1 MRMVDIIHDKREG
14 KALTDEQLQF
24 FVDGVVDGSLPQYQI
39 SALLMAIHFQG
50 MTTEETSKLTLMMAH
65 SGDTMDLSSI
75 PGIKVD
81 KHSTGGVGDKVSLPL
96 AALVAAL
103 DIPVPM
109 ISGRGLGHTGGTLDK
124 LEAIPG
130 YQIEIST
137 EDFIKQVAEEKCA
150 IIGPTGSFAPAD
162 KPIYALRD
170 VTDTTDVMPLMV
182 SSIMSKKIA
191 AGADAIVID
200 VKTGAGAFM
209 KTLEDSTA
217 LAKALVKTA
226 NAAGMK
232 AIAVISDMNQP
243 LGNKVGNALEIEE
256 SIDLLKGKAPKDIT
270 EITLT
275 LASYMVVLGGKA
287 KDQAEARQLLE
298 GVIAD
303 GSALARFKAMVEAQ
317 HGDGRVIDDYSLLP
331 HASYQWPLVAKT
343 SGVITKI
350 AADSVGIASMM
361 LGGGRQA
368 TDDTLDYAVG
378 IELEK
383 KVGDKV
389 EIGDTILTIH
399 ANQEDVEEVKQLLY
413 DHIDIAD
420 QGQPY
425 PMIYDIITE

>member
-14 KALTDEQLQF
+14 KVLTDEQLQF
-24 FVDGVVDGSLPQYQI
+24 FVDGVVDGSLPSYQI

-65 SGDTMDLSSI
+65 SGDTLDLSSI

-96 AALVAAL
+96 AALIAAVG
-103 DIPVPM
+103 IPVPM

-137 EDFIKQVAEEKCA
+137 EDFIRQVAEEKCA

-217 LAKALVKTA
+217 LAKALVQTA

-287 KDQAEARQLLE
+287 ENETEARAMLE
-298 GVIAD
+298 ATIRD
-303 GSALARFKAMVEAQ
+303 GSALERFRAMIEAQ
-317 HGDGRVIDDYSLLP
+317 HGDGRVVDDYSLLP
-331 HASYQWPLVAKT
+331 KAQYHIPLSAKT
-343 SGVITKI
+343 SGVITKM
-350 AADSVGIASMM
+350 AADSVGVASMM

-378 IELEK
+378 IELAK
-383 KVGDKV
+383 KVGDSV
-389 EIGDTILTIH
+389 TTGDTILTIH
-399 ANQEDVEEVKQLLY
+399 ANQENVDEVKALLY
-413 DHIDIAD
+413 DHIEIAD
-420 QGQPY
+420 HGEAY
-425 PMIYDIITE
+425 PMIYQVISE

>member
-24 FVDGVVDGSLPQYQI
+24 VVDGVVDESLPSYQI

-50 MTTEETSKLTLMMAH
+50 MTAEETSKLTLMMAH
-65 SGDTMDLSSI
+65 SGDMMDLSSI

-124 LEAIPG
+124 LESIPG

-137 EDFIKQVAEEKCA
+137 EDFLKQVAEEKCA

-209 KTLEDSTA
+209 KTLEESTA
-217 LAKALVKTA
+217 LAKALVQTA

-243 LGNKVGNALEIEE
+243 LGNKVGNALEVEE
-256 SIDLLKGKAPKDIT
+256 AIDLLKGKAPKDIT

-287 KDQAEARQLLE
+287 KDEKEARKLLE
-298 GVIAD
+298 GTIKD
-303 GSALARFKAMVEAQ
+303 GSALERFRAMIEAQ
-317 HGDGRVIDDYSLLP
+317 HGDGHVVDDYSLLP
-331 HASYQWPLVAKT
+331 EAKYKIPLTAKA

-361 LGGGRQA
+361 LGGGRA
-368 TDDTLDYAVG
+368 MTDDQLDYAVG

-383 KVGDKV
+383 KVGDTV
-389 EIGDTILTIH
+389 NEGDTILTLH
-399 ANQEDVEEVKQLLY
+399 ANREEVEDVKQLLY
-413 DHIDIAD
+413 DHIEISDR
-420 QGQPY
+420 GETH
-425 PMIYDIITE
+425 PMIYDIIKE